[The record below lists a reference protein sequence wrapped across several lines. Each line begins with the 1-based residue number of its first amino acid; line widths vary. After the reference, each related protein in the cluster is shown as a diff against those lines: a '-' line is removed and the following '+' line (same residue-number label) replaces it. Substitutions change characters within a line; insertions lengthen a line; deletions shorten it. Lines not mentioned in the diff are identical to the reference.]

1 VKASG
6 ITNTPPLGSRAK
18 SATALS
24 IPAASRAGA
33 RLNCTAK
40 DGAAASIDCQYWPE
54 SYNRWHEYIVTLAA
68 RHKMPAMYAIRI
80 YAVAGGLMSYD
91 ASVLDSMRQVGVYVG
106 RILKGEKPAD
116 MPVVQP
122 TRFELVVNLKTA
134 RALGLEIPE
143 KLLARTDEVIE

>member
-1 VKASG
+1 MVAQE
-6 ITNTPPLGSRAK
+6 P
-18 SATALS
+18 
-24 IPAASRAGA
+24 
-33 RLNCTAK
+33 
-40 DGAAASIDCQYWPE
+40 

-68 RHKMPAMYAIRI
+68 RHKMPAMYASRI

-91 ASVLDSMRQVGVYVG
+91 ASVLDSMRQVGVYIG

-122 TRFELVVNLKTA
+122 TRFALVVNLKTA

-143 KLLARTDEVIE
+143 KLLARADEVIE